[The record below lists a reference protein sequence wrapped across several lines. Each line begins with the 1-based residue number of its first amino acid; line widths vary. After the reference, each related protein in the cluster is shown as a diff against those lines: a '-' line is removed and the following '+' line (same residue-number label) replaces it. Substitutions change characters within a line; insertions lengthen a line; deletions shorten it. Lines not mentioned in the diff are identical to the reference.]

1 MRQVWRWLLS
11 AGTVTAVGASMLAQG
26 GVAAAGTATVAGT
39 AAAAGTS
46 AAAGT
51 AAAARGAVRTAA
63 AHQVHFAAARA
74 RAAAA
79 VSAWTPVNRTLKL
92 GMHGA
97 DVLKVQRR
105 LKALKYYPGKPD
117 GMFGQHT
124 LEAVW
129 AFKEV
134 QGLKTS
140 KNPNNIGMSMEHRL
154 ADPEAPRPVSSHTP
168 NNRIDV
174 SLRHEYLVLYRHGE
188 VRLISHIS
196 SGGGYFFCDPP
207 PNQGICGYAITP
219 HGNFT
224 ALSFVP
230 GQVKV
235 PLGEMYNPVFFIGRE
250 FAIHGDSYVPLQPVS
265 HGCVRIPNNIA
276 NFFHTLFT
284 IPGTKIYIRRSR

>member
-1 MRQVWRWLLS
+1 
-11 AGTVTAVGASMLAQG
+11 VTAVGASVLAQG
-26 GVAAAGTATVAGT
+26 SVAAAGTAT
-39 AAAAGTS
+39 AARPATV
-46 AAAGT
+46 
-51 AAAARGAVRTAA
+51 ARGA
-63 AHQVHFAAARA
+63 A

-79 VSAWTPVNRTLKL
+79 HPAHAVVTSARTAAAWTPPTRTLKP

-97 DVLKVQRR
+97 DVKKVQRR
-105 LKALKYYPGKPD
+105 LRALGYYPGKPD
-117 GMFGQHT
+117 GDFGQNT

-129 AFKEV
+129 AFKAV

-140 KNPNNIGMSMEHRL
+140 RNPDNIGRSMENRL
-154 ADPEAPRPVSSHTP
+154 ADPRAPKPVSSHTP

-174 SLRHEYLVLYRHGE
+174 SLKHQYLVLYRHGK

-196 SGGGYFFCDPP
+196 SGGGYYFCDPP
-207 PNQGICGYAITP
+207 PNQHVCGYAITP

-235 PLGEMYNPVFFIGRE
+235 PLGEMYNPVFFIGRAY
-250 FAIHGDSYVPLQPVS
+250 AIHGDSYVPLQPVS

-276 NFFHTLFT
+276 NFFHTLFK

>member
-1 MRQVWRWLLS
+1 MRQAWRWLLS
-11 AGTVTAVGASMLAQG
+11 AGAAAAVGASVLVPG
-26 GVAAAGTATVAGT
+26 GVAAGGT
-39 AAAAGTS
+39 AAAAK
-46 AAAGT
+46 AAALAGT
-51 AAAARGAVRTAA
+51 AGTG
-63 AHQVHFAAARA
+63 QARA
-74 RAAAA
+74 VTTRASKA
-79 VSAWTPVNRTLKL
+79 SLAWTPVTRVLKP

-97 DVLKVQRR
+97 AVLKVQRR
-105 LKALKYYPGKPD
+105 LRALKYYPGKLD
-117 GMFGQHT
+117 GQFGQNT

-134 QGLKTS
+134 QGLKLS
-140 KNPNNIGMSMEHRL
+140 RNPNFIGRTMENRL
-154 ADPEAPRPVSSHTP
+154 ADPLAPRPVSVHTP
-168 NNRIDV
+168 NNRIDI
-174 SLRHEYLVLYRHGE
+174 SLKHEYLVLYRHGE

-207 PNQGICGYAITP
+207 PNQNICGYAVTP

-224 ALSFVP
+224 ALSFAP

-265 HGCVRIPNNIA
+265 HGCVRIPNHIA
-276 NFFHTLFT
+276 SFFHTLFK

>member
-11 AGTVTAVGASMLAQG
+11 VGAVTAVGVSMLAQG

-39 AAAAGTS
+39 A
-46 AAAGT
+46 T
-51 AAAARGAVRTAA
+51 AASGAARADA
-63 AHQVHFAAARA
+63 AHQVRSAAARA
-74 RAAAA
+74 RA
-79 VSAWTPVNRTLKL
+79 VSAWTPVKRTLKP

-105 LKALKYYPGKPD
+105 LRALKYYPGKPD
-117 GMFGQHT
+117 GEFGQHT

-140 KNPNNIGMSMEHRL
+140 KNPDNIGKSMENRL
-154 ADPEAPRPVSSHTP
+154 ADPRAPRPVSRHTP
-168 NNRIDV
+168 NNRIDI
-174 SLRHEYLVLYRHGE
+174 SLKHEYLVLYRHAK

-196 SGGGYFFCDPP
+196 SGGGYYFCDPK
-207 PNQGICGYAITP
+207 PNQNVCGYAITP
-219 HGNFT
+219 HGNFA
-224 ALSFVP
+224 ALSFAP
-230 GQVKV
+230 GNVKV

-276 NFFHTLFT
+276 NFFHTLFK

>member
-1 MRQVWRWLLS
+1 MRQVWRWLVS
-11 AGTVTAVGASMLAQG
+11 AGAVTAVGASVLVQG
-26 GVAAAGTATVAGT
+26 GVAAGGVAGTGQAAAPAGTAKTGQ
-39 AAAAGTS
+39 
-46 AAAGT
+46 
-51 AAAARGAVRTAA
+51 VRVVT
-63 AHQVHFAAARA
+63 ARA
-74 RAAAA
+74 STA
-79 VSAWTPVNRTLKL
+79 SLAWTPVGRVLKP

-97 DVLKVQRR
+97 AVLKVQRR
-105 LKALKYYPGKPD
+105 LRALKYYPGKLD
-117 GMFGQHT
+117 GQFGQNT

-129 AFKEV
+129 AFKAV
-134 QGLKTS
+134 QGLRLS
-140 KNPNNIGMSMEHRL
+140 RNPDFIGMTMEHRL
-154 ADPEAPRPVSSHTP
+154 ADPLAPKPVSVHTP

-174 SLRHEYLVLYRHGE
+174 SLKHEYLVLYRHGE

-235 PLGEMYNPVFFIGRE
+235 PLGEMYNPVFFIARE

-265 HGCVRIPNNIA
+265 HGCIRIPNDIA
-276 NFFHTLFT
+276 YFFHTLFT
-284 IPGTKIYIRRSR
+284 IPGTKIFIRRSR

>member
-1 MRQVWRWLLS
+1 
-11 AGTVTAVGASMLAQG
+11 VTAVGASMLAQG

-39 AAAAGTS
+39 ATAAGTS

-51 AAAARGAVRTAA
+51 ATATRGAVRTAA
-63 AHQVHFAAARA
+63 AHQVHFAAART

-79 VSAWTPVNRTLKL
+79 VSAWTPVSRTLKL

-117 GMFGQHT
+117 GVFGQHT

-154 ADPEAPRPVSSHTP
+154 ADPQAPRPVSSHTP